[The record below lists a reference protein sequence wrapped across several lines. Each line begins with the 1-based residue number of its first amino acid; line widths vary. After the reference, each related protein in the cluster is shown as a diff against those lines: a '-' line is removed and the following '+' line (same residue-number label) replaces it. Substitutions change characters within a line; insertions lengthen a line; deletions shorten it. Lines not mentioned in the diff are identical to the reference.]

1 MLLNRL
7 KFRKHKSMNI
17 QNLNKIPH
25 LPGVYIFKD
34 RYDKVIYIGK
44 AKDLKKRVSS
54 YFSGKSDSSYK
65 ISGIRLLSFKIDFII
80 CDSERE
86 ALIAERRLI
95 SEFKPFFNVL
105 WKDSKRYPYIVI
117 TKEDFPRLLI
127 TRNIEIKGK
136 YFGPYPK
143 TDMIKK
149 LIDKLRDIKIIN
161 LRFCNYEF
169 SLAKPLDRKKIDRCV
184 YYHTRQCPSPCDP
197 KIISI
202 KHYKDI
208 VKNSLDFFSGRYD
221 KVKDYFFKKM
231 KQSSE
236 KLDYENAKIYRDAIE
251 AIDHINERVTIRETE
266 IKEIESKAD
275 FTKTLIGLKERL
287 NLNKI
292 PYHIE
297 SFDISNLL
305 NKYTVCGM
313 VCFINGK
320 KNHSHYRRY
329 KINFVTQKGSNDYA
343 MIYEAVKRRIA
354 EIKKNKDII
363 PDLFL
368 IDGGKGQLF
377 SAFKALK
384 EHNLNTDIISLAK
397 KNEEIYKIDFKNSI
411 IFEKDSPELLFLMSV
426 RDETHRFAISYHKK
440 LRSRRLLFDFD
451 RKFR

>member
-1 MLLNRL
+1 
-7 KFRKHKSMNI
+7 MNI

-197 KIISI
+197 K
-202 KHYKDI
+202 
-208 VKNSLDFFSGRYD
+208 
-221 KVKDYFFKKM
+221 
-231 KQSSE
+231 
-236 KLDYENAKIYRDAIE
+236 
-251 AIDHINERVTIRETE
+251 
-266 IKEIESKAD
+266 
-275 FTKTLIGLKERL
+275 
-287 NLNKI
+287 
-292 PYHIE
+292 
-297 SFDISNLL
+297 
-305 NKYTVCGM
+305 
-313 VCFINGK
+313 
-320 KNHSHYRRY
+320 
-329 KINFVTQKGSNDYA
+329 
-343 MIYEAVKRRIA
+343 
-354 EIKKNKDII
+354 
-363 PDLFL
+363 
-368 IDGGKGQLF
+368 
-377 SAFKALK
+377 
-384 EHNLNTDIISLAK
+384 
-397 KNEEIYKIDFKNSI
+397 
-411 IFEKDSPELLFLMSV
+411 
-426 RDETHRFAISYHKK
+426 
-440 LRSRRLLFDFD
+440 
-451 RKFR
+451 

>member
-1 MLLNRL
+1 
-7 KFRKHKSMNI
+7 MNI

-44 AKDLKKRVSS
+44 AKDLKNRVSS
-54 YFSGKSDSSYK
+54 YFFAKSDFSFK
-65 ISGIRLLSFKIDFII
+65 ISGIRLLTFKIDFII
-80 CDSERE
+80 CDSDRE

-127 TRNIEIKGK
+127 TRNMKIKGK

-143 TDMIKK
+143 AEIIKK
-149 LIDKLRDIKIIN
+149 LIEKLRDIKIIN

-184 YYHTRQCPSPCDP
+184 YYHTGQCPSPCDCER
-197 KIISI
+197 ISI
-202 KHYKDI
+202 KKYNDI

-221 KVKDYFFKKM
+221 KIKAYFLKKM
-231 KQSSE
+231 KESSDI
-236 KLDYENAKIYRDAIE
+236 LDYENAKIYRDAIK
-251 AIDHINERVTIRETE
+251 AIDHINERVTIKETD

-275 FTKTLIGLKERL
+275 FTKTLIGLKEKL

-305 NKYTVCGM
+305 NRYAVCGM

-329 KINFVTQKGSNDYA
+329 KINFVSEKGSNDYA
-343 MIYEAVKRRIA
+343 MIYEAVKRRVA
-354 EIKKNKDII
+354 EIKRNDNSP

-368 IDGGKGQLF
+368 IDGGKGQLL
-377 SAFKALK
+377 SALKALK
-384 EHNLNTDIISLAK
+384 EGGLKSDIISLAK
-397 KNEEIYKIDFKNSI
+397 ENEEIYKIDFKNCI
-411 IFEKDSPELLFLMSV
+411 ILEKDSPELLFLMAV
-426 RDETHRFAISYHKK
+426 RDETHRFALSYHKK
-440 LRSRRLLFDFD
+440 LRSRGFLFDFD

>member
-1 MLLNRL
+1 
-7 KFRKHKSMNI
+7 
-17 QNLNKIPH
+17 
-25 LPGVYIFKD
+25 
-34 RYDKVIYIGK
+34 
-44 AKDLKKRVSS
+44 
-54 YFSGKSDSSYK
+54 
-65 ISGIRLLSFKIDFII
+65 
-80 CDSERE
+80 
-86 ALIAERRLI
+86 
-95 SEFKPFFNVL
+95 
-105 WKDSKRYPYIVI
+105 
-117 TKEDFPRLLI
+117 
-127 TRNIEIKGK
+127 
-136 YFGPYPK
+136 
-143 TDMIKK
+143 
-149 LIDKLRDIKIIN
+149 
-161 LRFCNYEF
+161 
-169 SLAKPLDRKKIDRCV
+169 
-184 YYHTRQCPSPCDP
+184 
-197 KIISI
+197 
-202 KHYKDI
+202 
-208 VKNSLDFFSGRYD
+208 
-221 KVKDYFFKKM
+221 
-231 KQSSE
+231 
-236 KLDYENAKIYRDAIE
+236 
-251 AIDHINERVTIRETE
+251 
-266 IKEIESKAD
+266 
-275 FTKTLIGLKERL
+275 
-287 NLNKI
+287 
-292 PYHIE
+292 IE